1 MTKYHKRDKSKK
13 KSKEKKLDEEKI
25 AKDYY
30 NISTPKGKNKA
41 KKYLK

>member
-13 KSKEKKLDEEKI
+13 SKGKDLDEEKI

-41 KKYLK
+41 KKYMKK